1 MRAGAWGL
9 ATHWYASPAQVS
21 NLNLTHNA
29 FPDKHVLHTEGCLC
43 NAPSGGRVVL
53 PGDPLWFGLGE
64 SYAFGIMSVLQ
75 NWGEG
80 FTDWNMLREMAAALQ
95 PIPSAPPPLT
105 ATLPTSAV
113 PTTVDAPGGG
123 PYHERPFSCNAP
135 MIQKG
140 GELILQTPY
149 YAMGQFSRFLAPG
162 TRIVGAMHYAGAAAP
177 QPLGAFVYQTALA
190 ASAPFGVLAGVTPN
204 GTTVL
209 IVLNAQGEDVAFKIK
224 AGAAAGA
231 AVFANAT
238 APAHSIT
245 SFSWA

>member
-1 MRAGAWGL
+1 MLYADPAVRAGAWGL

-95 PIPSAPPPLT
+95 PIPF
-105 ATLPTSAV
+105 
-113 PTTVDAPGGG
+113 
-123 PYHERPFSCNAP
+123 R
-135 MIQKG
+135 
-140 GELILQTPY
+140 
-149 YAMGQFSRFLAPG
+149 
-162 TRIVGAMHYAGAAAP
+162 
-177 QPLGAFVYQTALA
+177 
-190 ASAPFGVLAGVTPN
+190 ASAAHRHTANLR
-204 GTTVL
+204 
-209 IVLNAQGEDVAFKIK
+209 
-224 AGAAAGA
+224 GAHHSRRSWRRALPR
-231 AVFANAT
+231 
-238 APAHSIT
+238 APLLL
-245 SFSWA
+245 